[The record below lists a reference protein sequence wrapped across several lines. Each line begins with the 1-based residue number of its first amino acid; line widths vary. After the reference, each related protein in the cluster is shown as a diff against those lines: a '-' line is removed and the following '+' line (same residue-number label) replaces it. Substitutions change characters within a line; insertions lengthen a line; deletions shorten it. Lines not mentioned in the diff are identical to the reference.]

1 MEQMY
6 METLEKNFHAMKKR
20 IFFHTTLQHK
30 NKFDVSISEKKTF
43 SVMNVINLHANGKG
57 RIK

>member
-57 RIK
+57 